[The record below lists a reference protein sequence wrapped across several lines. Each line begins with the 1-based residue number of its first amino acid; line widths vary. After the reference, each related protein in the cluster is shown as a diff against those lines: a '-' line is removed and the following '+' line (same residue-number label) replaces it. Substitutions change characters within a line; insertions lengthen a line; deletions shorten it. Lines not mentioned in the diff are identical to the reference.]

1 MCILSEKSVLSER
14 AFTLSFSSSQ
24 QIETNDAN
32 CSVSSSPSQS
42 ASRAS
47 TPDTQSSTFYPTY
60 PSYASNR
67 PHAPHEN
74 CPDSLDCL
82 PDTDERPQHTLPVI
96 LRCAILGSARKR
108 LTIRDIY
115 SAMEHKYP
123 YYKTAGPAWKV
134 SLCFY
139 DDLLYNLFYFSN
151 LSDITYLSIGFS
163 RGRPSLLLNLA
174 LVHIGP

>member
-1 MCILSEKSVLSER
+1 MSKQTL
-14 AFTLSFSSSQ
+14 TLSFSSSQ
-24 QIETNDAN
+24 QIETNDSN

-47 TPDTQSSTFYPTY
+47 TPDIPSSTFYPTY
-60 PSYASNR
+60 PTYPSNR
-67 PHAPHEN
+67 PHATHEN

-115 SAMEHKYP
+115 SAMEQKYP

-134 SLCFY
+134 SLCFH
-139 DDLLYNLFYFSN
+139 DDLSYNSYYSSNLF
-151 LSDITYLSIGFS
+151 DIIYLSTDSS
-163 RGRPSLLLNLA
+163 RGRLSLSLNLA
-174 LVHIGP
+174 LARTGL